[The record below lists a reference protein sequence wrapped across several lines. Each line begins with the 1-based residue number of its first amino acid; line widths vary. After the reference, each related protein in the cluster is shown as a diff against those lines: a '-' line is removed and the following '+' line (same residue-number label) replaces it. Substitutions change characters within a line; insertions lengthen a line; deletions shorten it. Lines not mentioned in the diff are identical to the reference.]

1 MKPMFAT
8 FLLLAAC
15 SAAPGN
21 AALGEAAHNGAAQS
35 ETAAAGPG
43 DLAAAGRYRD
53 AAGPDEVG
61 QLELGR
67 DGRFRFFFA
76 AGSLDARAEGRW
88 TSDGRTVILTTE
100 PRPTPP
106 AFTAGPISRSSEHPL
121 SILVNWPDGEG
132 IATIDVRVGTADGR
146 VLEGYTQYY
155 GWHPGEGE
163 EVGTPAW
170 VELSELIQG
179 VPLQRFALDM
189 AAGNVFAF
197 TLVPNDFGIAE
208 FDGTE
213 ARITAEGGLILPF
226 RGGLLPM
233 VRDERR

>member
-1 MKPMFAT
+1 MRPVIAAV
-8 FLLLAAC
+8 LLLAAC
-15 SAAPGN
+15 GAAPAN
-21 AALGEAAHNGAAQS
+21 AAQNEAAAP
-35 ETAAAGPG
+35 AGPG
-43 DLAAAGRYRD
+43 NLAAAGRYRD
-53 AAGPDEVG
+53 NAGPDEVG
-61 QLELGR
+61 ELELGR

-88 TSDGRTVILTTE
+88 TSDGRKVILTTE

-106 AFTAGPISRSSEHPL
+106 AFTAGPVSRSSEHPL

-132 IATIDVRVGTADGR
+132 IATIDVRVGMADGR

-155 GWHPGEGE
+155 GWQPGEGE
-163 EVGTPAW
+163 EVGTPIW

-208 FDGTE
+208 FDETE
-213 ARITAEGGLILPF
+213 AEITAEGGLYLPF

-233 VRDERR
+233 VRDERQ